1 MREKSPYEPNATVPS
16 FSLSS
21 PQAAD
26 GAEVPERQRSA
37 AFGVPGGADES
48 PELTWEGFPETTKG
62 FAVTMFDPDA
72 PTGSGFWHWAVLNL
86 PADATSLPLGAG
98 DKDKP
103 QLPEGAIT
111 CRNDGGYD
119 GFVGAGPPPGHGPHR
134 YVFAVHAL
142 DVESAEVPQGAPP
155 AFGMF
160 NLFGHVIA
168 RAELTWTFELP
179 AD

>member
-1 MREKSPYEPNATVPS
+1 MSGQSPYTPNATVPS
-16 FSLSS
+16 FTLSS
-21 PQAAD
+21 TQAPD

-37 AFGVPGGADES
+37 AFGVPGGIDES
-48 PELTWEGFPETTKG
+48 PELTWEGFPSETEG

-72 PTGSGFWHWAVLNL
+72 PTASGFWHWAVLNV
-86 PADATSLPLGAG
+86 PTSTTSLPVNAGA
-98 DKDKP
+98 KDAP
-103 QLPEGAIT
+103 QLPDGAVT
-111 CRNDGGYD
+111 LRNDAGYE

-142 DVESAEVPQGAPP
+142 DVDSVDVPPGAPP

-168 RAELTWTFELP
+168 RAELTWTFEIE
-179 AD
+179 

>member
-1 MREKSPYEPNATVPS
+1 MSENSPYEPNARVPS
-16 FSLSS
+16 FTLNS
-21 PQAAD
+21 PQATD

-37 AFGVPGGADES
+37 VFDVPDGADES
-48 PELTWEGFPETTKG
+48 PELAWEGFPAETKG
-62 FAVTMFDPDA
+62 FAVTTFDPDA

-86 PADATSLPLGAG
+86 PVSTTSLPLNAGA
-98 DKDKP
+98 KDSP
-103 QLPEGAIT
+103 QLPDGGVT
-111 CRNDGGYD
+111 LRNDAGYE

-142 DVESAEVPQGAPP
+142 DVETVDVPPGAPP

-168 RAELTWTFELP
+168 RAELTWTFEI
-179 AD
+179 A